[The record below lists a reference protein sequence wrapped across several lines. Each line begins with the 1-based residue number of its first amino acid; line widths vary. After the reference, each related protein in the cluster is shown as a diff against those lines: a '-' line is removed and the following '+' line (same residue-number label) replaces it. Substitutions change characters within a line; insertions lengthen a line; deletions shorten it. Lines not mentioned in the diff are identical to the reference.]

1 MAIIINIGVIK
12 INHNG
17 IFSNL
22 TKFKNKIE
30 SPQKVEL
37 LSINKSL
44 KKYPA
49 EIDPMARTISG
60 AIIIKG
66 DSWVFSIGIDLLLY
80 FPKKT
85 LKLTESDLIRVIK
98 NVVKEQNK

>member
-1 MAIIINIGVIK
+1 MIRKGMAIIINIGVIK

-49 EIDPMARTISG
+49 EIDPMAKTISG
-60 AIIIKG
+60 AIIIK
-66 DSWVFSIGIDLLLY
+66 VTHEFFLL
-80 FPKKT
+80 
-85 LKLTESDLIRVIK
+85 ELIYYCTFQKRL
-98 NVVKEQNK
+98 